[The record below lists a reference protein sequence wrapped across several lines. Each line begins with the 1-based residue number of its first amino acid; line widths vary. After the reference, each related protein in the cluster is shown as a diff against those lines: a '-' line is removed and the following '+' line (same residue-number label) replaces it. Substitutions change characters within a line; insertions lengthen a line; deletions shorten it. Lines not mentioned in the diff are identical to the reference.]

1 MASNPPVLTVRRNF
15 ARPPDNLVKQ
25 LAQAPTGWVVDANG
39 RRGAMDYRIRPL
51 TTRRSSA
58 AWRCRY
64 GRAQR
69 DNLAPYAAIQHAKP
83 GDVMVIATDD
93 YQPASVVGDVLVG
106 MAKNQ
111 GVAAFVTDGMV
122 RDIDGLNAVGI
133 PVFARGLSP
142 NSPFKDGPG
151 TIGLPILLAGV
162 TVNPGDVV
170 LATRTGSWWWHA
182 KRWKAWSRS
191 LPGSRP
197 KEEKMEKAVADG
209 ARLPPGLAEIIAE
222 KGVRYLD

>member
-1 MASNPPVLTVRRNF
+1 
-15 ARPPDNLVKQ
+15 
-25 LAQAPTGWVVDANG
+25 
-39 RRGAMDYRIRPL
+39 MDYRIRPL
-51 TTRRSSA
+51 TNAKKFCGVALPVWTRA
-58 AWRCRY
+58 
-64 GRAQR
+64 R

-93 YQPASVVGDVLVG
+93 YQPASVIGDVLVG

-151 TIGLPILLAGV
+151 TIGLPISLAGV
-162 TVNPGDVV
+162 VVNPGDVV
-170 LATRTGSWWWHA
+170 LGDQDGVVVVAREALESVVAELAGI
-182 KRWKAWSRS
+182 KA
-191 LPGSRP
+191 
-197 KEEKMEKAVADG
+197 KEEKMEKAVGDG